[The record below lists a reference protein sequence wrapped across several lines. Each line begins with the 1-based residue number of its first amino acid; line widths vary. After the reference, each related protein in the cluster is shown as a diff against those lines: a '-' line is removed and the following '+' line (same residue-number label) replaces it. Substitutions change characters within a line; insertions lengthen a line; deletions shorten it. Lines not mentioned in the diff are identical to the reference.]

1 MPQIQRIGNQ
11 TDKHNG
17 LEAQQFGGI
26 EAVLRLQGFARV
38 NQAADRRT
46 AQQSFDIT
54 FTGQHAVRKQQ
65 HGGNHRHHRP
75 ADQRRAEAVVVL
87 RGRNK
92 GEKCADQQLVCA
104 HIRQEIRVHAEGG
117 QKDGQQAQYN
127 QQKDELADAASFA
140 EVEKGNQQNRK
151 NKVKLLFQR

>member
-11 TDKHNG
+11 TDKHNR

-46 AQQSFDIT
+46 AQQPFDIA

-75 ADQRRAEAVVVL
+75 ADHRRAEAVVVL

-92 GEKCADQQLVCA
+92 GKKCADQQLVCA

-140 EVEKGNQQNRK
+140 EAEKGNQQNRK

>member
-26 EAVLRLQGFARV
+26 EAALRLQGFARV
-38 NQAADRRT
+38 NQAANRRT
-46 AQQSFDIT
+46 AQQPFDIA
-54 FTGQHAVRKQQ
+54 FAWQHAVRKQQ

-75 ADQRRAEAVVVL
+75 ADHRRAETVVVL
-87 RGRNK
+87 GGRNK
-92 GEKCADQQLVCA
+92 GKKRADQQLVCA

-127 QQKDELADAASFA
+127 QQKDELADVAPFA
-140 EVEKGNQQNRK
+140 ESEKGNQQHRK